1 MRQILNSEG
10 YGWNYRSVLMS
21 LVTLPGLCIFNDSSL
36 EPYDLS
42 DDDTDLQNNV
52 THLSDHADALRKPD
66 DQDGVSSCS
75 YIAKTWRSRWCKF
88 PLSSLNI
95 FQTKLLHDLTFL

>member
-1 MRQILNSEG
+1 
-10 YGWNYRSVLMS
+10 MS

-66 DQDGVSSCS
+66 DQDGVESAFSS
-75 YIAKTWRSRWCKF
+75 AV
-88 PLSSLNI
+88 
-95 FQTKLLHDLTFL
+95 KLLRASPDELCHCSSDLVLAVVHFVALII